1 MTDPEMPPPSRPD
14 ARGSA
19 RAWGDIV
26 LPLGLIAGVVVLLAI
41 DPGAP
46 AAEPMQD
53 GPEGLE
59 GVLRSVVHLLAAG
72 TEIAAAA
79 VIAWGVVQAFFSYA
93 LKVVRPGGDAVNSTE
108 GLRVRLGR
116 TLALG
121 LELTLA
127 SDILQTAVAPGR
139 AEVILL
145 GIVILLRT
153 LLNIFLEREI
163 DAIEARQARDASRA
177 SDPAAVPVDEGA

>member
-1 MTDPEMPPPSRPD
+1 MPELSVPTPPRREASS
-14 ARGSA
+14 GT
-19 RAWGDIV
+19 RAWTEVV
-26 LPLGLIAGVVVLLAI
+26 LCLGLIAGVVVLLFV
-41 DPGAP
+41 DPGEP
-46 AAEPMQD
+46 HEPMQENL
-53 GPEGLE
+53 PAVEAL
-59 GVLRSVVHLLAAG
+59 LLALVEWLVVGA
-72 TEIAAAA
+72 ELAAA
-79 VIAWGVVQAFFSYA
+79 VVIGWGVIQAFGTYLA
-93 LKVVRPGGDAVNSTE
+93 KVVQPGGDAVNSTE

-163 DAIEARQARDASRA
+163 EAIESRQAARRSADAA
-177 SDPAAVPVDEGA
+177 DVPMEEGD

>member
-1 MTDPEMPPPSRPD
+1 MTDPEPPAPSRPD
-14 ARGSA
+14 PRGDS
-19 RAWGDIV
+19 RVWSEVV
-26 LPLGLIAGVVVLLAI
+26 LCLGLITGVVVLLVI
-41 DPGAP
+41 DPGTP
-46 AAEPMQD
+46 AGEPMQE
-53 GPEGLE
+53 GSEGLE
-59 GVLRSVVHLLAAG
+59 GILRTAVHLLAAG
-72 TEIAAAA
+72 AEIAAAS
-79 VIAWGVVQAFFSYA
+79 VIGWGVVQAFASYA

-121 LELTLA
+121 LEFTLA

-145 GIVILLRT
+145 GIIILLRT

-163 DAIEARQARDASRA
+163 EAIESREEVPIQR
-177 SDPAAVPVDEGA
+177 PAHAT